1 MSASV
6 IFLLLLQSILA
17 SGHKGVKDPTEE
29 QLNAPVDPLLWIHIT
44 LQTLVWGVIF
54 PTGMVLGISRS
65 RWHVPVQVST
75 VHP

>member
-6 IFLLLLQSILA
+6 LFLLLLQSIQA
-17 SGHKGVKDPTEE
+17 SGHTGVKDPTEQ
-29 QLNAPVDPLLWIHIT
+29 QLNAPVDPLLWIHIA

-75 VHP
+75 LHP